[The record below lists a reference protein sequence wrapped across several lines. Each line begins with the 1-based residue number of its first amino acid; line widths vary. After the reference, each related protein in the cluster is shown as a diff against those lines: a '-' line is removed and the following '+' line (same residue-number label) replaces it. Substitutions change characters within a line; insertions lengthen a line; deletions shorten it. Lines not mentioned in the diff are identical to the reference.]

1 MQKTT
6 RKQILSLILCITLIA
21 AMALFTTGCNDNTTS
36 TEAGEP
42 SLVSVTVMGE
52 GKTKFDFS
60 VTHAD
65 GSVKNFKI
73 STDKETVGDALLE
86 QGLIAGD
93 DSQYGLYVKTVDGET
108 LDYDTHG
115 KYWAFYENDQYA
127 TAGVDTTVIK
137 EGVTY
142 AFKAEKA

>member
-6 RKQILSLILCITLIA
+6 SKKILSFILCIALIA
-21 AMALFTTGCNDNTTS
+21 AMALFTVGCNDTTP
-36 TEAGEP
+36 TNAGES
-42 SLVSVTVMGE
+42 SLVTVTALGE
-52 GKTKFDFS
+52 GKTSFAFS

-65 GSVKNFKI
+65 GSVKNFEI

-86 QGLIAGD
+86 QNLIAGE

-108 LDYDTHG
+108 LDYDTDG

-127 TAGVDTTVIK
+127 TAGVDTTAIT
-137 EGVTY
+137 EGATY
-142 AFKAEKA
+142 ALKAE